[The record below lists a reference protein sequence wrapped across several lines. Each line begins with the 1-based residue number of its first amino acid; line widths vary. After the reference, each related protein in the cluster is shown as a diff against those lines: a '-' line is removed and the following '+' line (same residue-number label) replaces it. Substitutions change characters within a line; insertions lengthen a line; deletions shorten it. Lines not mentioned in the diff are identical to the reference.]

1 MMDPIGA
8 KPVAPGERRLV
19 APVGPVARP
28 ASAQAAT
35 SDTAARVSSLAE
47 TARALAA
54 KPPIDA
60 DRVATIRR
68 AVQEGNFPITPAT
81 IADRMIALKL
91 NWKPNDPA

>member
-8 KPVAPGERRLV
+8 KPVAPGDRRLV
-19 APVGPVARP
+19 APVGRVSRP
-28 ASAQAAT
+28 QSAQAGT
-35 SDTAARVSSLAE
+35 SDAAERVSSLAE

-54 KPPIDA
+54 KPPVDA
-60 DRVATIRR
+60 DRIARIRR
-68 AVQEGNFPITPAT
+68 AVQEGSFPITPAT